1 MNLNKSLQKQLLNLP
16 QFYRRLFILI
26 LDIIL
31 IIASIYPNLNRLSV
45 NQNDPLISYQ
55 WLLISPVIC
64 IPILFF
70 LGNYRS
76 LTRYL
81 GSKSAYL
88 LSFRLFISLFF
99 TYLFGII
106 FNRDIPDLSV
116 WIWIWLTSSSI
127 MSLSRFLIRDWL
139 QSVLID
145 SKNRRL
151 NTIIYGAG
159 DAGVIL
165 SKSLKIARL
174 DKIVAFVDDDSQLW
188 GSEIDGIK
196 ILSPKNLNQFI
207 RNQKVEKVL
216 LAMPQIK
223 LKDKKRIIK
232 NLNEVTV
239 SILEVPTLAEIASGQ
254 LIIESLKPVNINDL
268 LGRDVAEKENSLIE
282 KGITSKVIMV
292 TGGGGSIGSELCIQ
306 LLNHSPKSLIIIER
320 NESSLY
326 NLIEKLKIYSGES
339 GTEIEYILGDIA
351 NDAFINNILKKYKV
365 QVIFHT
371 AAYKHVP
378 IVEENQISG
387 IENNLINTYKLCQLA
402 LKNNIESFLFISSD
416 KAVRPTNTMGATK
429 RAAEL
434 IVQASNEIKKECC
447 FSIVRFGNVIG
458 SSGSVVPLF
467 QKQIAKGGPIT
478 ITNKKVIRYFMTI
491 EEAVGLVL
499 QVQTLAKGGDVFLLD
514 MGKPVKIIDL
524 AYQMAKLNGK
534 TIKDRSNP
542 NGDLEILEIGLRP
555 GEKLYEELL
564 ISGKSL
570 QTEHPLIYNA
580 LETGLPYDVIEESIK
595 NIGLHIS
602 RNNKND
608 AIKCLKEV
616 VPEWEIEQ
624 NI

>member
-1 MNLNKSLQKQLLNLP
+1 MTLNKLVKENLLNLP
-16 QFYRRLFILI
+16 QFYRRFLLLS
-26 LDIIL
+26 LDIVL
-31 IIASIYPNLNRLSV
+31 IYASIYPNISRLIVSEEG
-45 NQNDPLISYQ
+45 QSSPYK
-55 WLLISPVIC
+55 WLLISPIIC
-64 IPILFF
+64 IPILFL

-81 GSKSAYL
+81 GSKSVYL
-88 LSFRLFISLFF
+88 LSFRLLISFFF
-99 TYLFGII
+99 TYIFGVI
-106 FNRDIPDLSV
+106 FGKNIPNLSI
-116 WIWIWLTSSSI
+116 WIWIWLTCVSI

-139 QSVLID
+139 QSVLIN
-145 SKNRRL
+145 SKKPRL
-151 NTIIYGAG
+151 NTVIYGAG
-159 DAGVIL
+159 NAGVIL

-174 DKIVAFVDDDSQLW
+174 DRIVAFVDDDSTLW
-188 GSEIDGIK
+188 GNEIDGIK

-207 RNQKVEKVL
+207 RKQKVEKVL
-216 LAMPQIK
+216 LAMPLIK

-232 NLNEVTV
+232 SLNEVTV

-254 LIIESLKPVNINDL
+254 LIIQSLKPVNINDL
-268 LGRDVAEKENSLIE
+268 LGREVAEKENSLIE
-282 KGITSKVIMV
+282 KGINSKIIMV

-306 LLNHSPKSLIIIER
+306 ILNHMPKSLIIIER

-326 NLIEKLKIYSGES
+326 NLIEKLRKYTTKSDTDIK
-339 GTEIEYILGDIA
+339 YILGDIS
-351 NDAFINNILKKYKV
+351 NDEFINNILKKNNV

-378 IVEENQISG
+378 IVEENQLSG

-402 LKNNIESFLFISSD
+402 LQNNIESFLFISSD

-467 QKQIAKGGPIT
+467 QKQIAQGGPIT

-491 EEAVGLVL
+491 EEAVALVL
-499 QVQTLAKGGDVFLLD
+499 HVKVLAKGGDVFLLD

-534 TIKDRSNP
+534 TIKDNSNP
-542 NGDLEILEIGLRP
+542 HGDLEIIEIGLRP

-564 ISGKSL
+564 ISGKSIT
-570 QTEHPLIYNA
+570 TENPLIYKA
-580 LETGLPYDVIEESIK
+580 IEKLLPYEVIEESIK
-595 NIGLHIS
+595 NIAAYIEK
-602 RNNKND
+602 NNQKD
-608 AIKCLKEV
+608 AINCLKEI
-616 VPEWEIEQ
+616 VPEWKIE
-624 NI
+624 NKT

>member
-1 MNLNKSLQKQLLNLP
+1 MNLNKSVQIRLLNLP
-16 QFYRRLFILI
+16 QYYRRLVILL
-26 LDIIL
+26 LDIVL
-31 IIASIYPNLNRLSV
+31 IIASIYPNINRLTV
-45 NQNDPLISYQ
+45 NQNQELSSYQ
-55 WLLISPVIC
+55 WLLIAPVIC

-88 LSFRLFISLFF
+88 LSFRLFVALFF
-99 TYLFGII
+99 TYLFGIV
-106 FNRDIPDLSV
+106 FGKAIPNLSI
-116 WIWIWLTSSSI
+116 WIWIWLTATSI

-139 QSVLID
+139 QNILTN

-151 NTIIYGAG
+151 NTVIYGAG
-159 DAGVIL
+159 NAGVIL

-174 DKIVAFVDDDSQLW
+174 DRIVAFVDDDSELW
-188 GSEIDGIK
+188 GNEIDGIK
-196 ILSPKNLNQFI
+196 ILSPKKLNQFI
-207 RNQKVEKVL
+207 RSQKVEKVL
-216 LAMPQIK
+216 LAMPSIK

-232 NLNEVTV
+232 NLEEVTV

-254 LIIESLKPVNINDL
+254 LIIESLKPVNINHL
-268 LGRDVAEKENSLIE
+268 LGREVAEKENSLID
-282 KGITSKVIMV
+282 KGTKSKIIMV

-326 NLIEKLKIYSGES
+326 NLIEKLKKYSVES
-339 GTEIEYILGDIA
+339 FTEIIYILGDIS
-351 NDAFINNILKKYKV
+351 NDAFIDNILQKYNV
-365 QVIFHT
+365 EVIFHA

-378 IVEENQISG
+378 IVEKNQLSG

-402 LKNNIESFLFISSD
+402 IKNNVKSFLFISSD

-434 IVQASNEIKKECC
+434 VVQASNELKKDCY
-447 FSIVRFGNVIG
+447 FSVVRFGNVIG

-467 QKQIAKGGPIT
+467 QKQIAQGGPIT

-499 QVQTLAKGGDVFLLD
+499 QVQFLAKGGDVFLLD

-524 AYQMAKLNGK
+524 AHQMAKLNGK
-534 TIKDRSNP
+534 TVKGTTHPD
-542 NGDLEILEIGLRP
+542 GDLEIVEIGLRP

-564 ISGKSL
+564 ISGKSVKT
-570 QTEHPLIYNA
+570 QHPLIYKA
-580 LETGLPYDVIEESIK
+580 LESMLPYEIIEEFIRK
-595 NIGLHIS
+595 IGLSIS
-602 RNNKND
+602 KNNKNH
-608 AIKCLKEV
+608 AIKLLKEI
-616 VPEWEIEQ
+616 VPEWEIET

>member
-1 MNLNKSLQKQLLNLP
+1 MNLNLSLQKRLLGLP
-16 QFYRRLFILI
+16 QFYRRLLILL

-31 IIASIYPNLNRLSV
+31 INSSIYPNINRLKA
-45 NQNDPLISYQ
+45 NQVGEIIPYQ
-55 WLLISPVIC
+55 WLLISPIIC
-64 IPILFF
+64 IPILFI

-81 GSKSAYL
+81 GSKSVYL
-88 LSFRLFISLFF
+88 LSFRLLVSFIFA
-99 TYLFGII
+99 YIFGII
-106 FNRDIPDLSV
+106 LGKPIPNLSI

-139 QSVLID
+139 QSIFFI
-145 SKNRRL
+145 KKRRS
-151 NTIIYGAG
+151 NTVIYGAG
-159 DAGVIL
+159 NAGVML
-165 SKSLKIARL
+165 SKSLKIGRL
-174 DKIVAFVDDDSQLW
+174 DRIVAFVDDNPQLW

-196 ILSPKNLNQFI
+196 ILSPNNLNKFI
-207 RNQKVEKVL
+207 KSQKVEKVL
-216 LAMPQIK
+216 LAMPLIK
-223 LKDKKRIIK
+223 LKDKKKIIK
-232 NLNEVTV
+232 NLDEVTV

-254 LIIESLKPVNINDL
+254 LIIESLKPININEL
-268 LGRDVAEKENSLIE
+268 LGRDVAEKEITV
-282 KGITSKVIMV
+282 KGINSKAIMV
-292 TGGGGSIGSELCIQ
+292 TGGGGSIGTELCLQ
-306 LLNHSPKSLIIIER
+306 LLNHLPKSLIIIER

-326 NLIEKLKIYSGES
+326 NLIEKLKIPSVDCL
-339 GTEIEYILGDIA
+339 TEIIYILGDIS
-351 NDAFINNILKKYKV
+351 NDAFIDNILKKYNV

-378 IVEENQISG
+378 IVEENQLSG
-387 IENNLINTYKLCQLA
+387 IENNLINTYKLCQLT

-434 IVQASNEIKKECC
+434 IVQASNELKKECC

-467 QKQIAKGGPIT
+467 QKQIAQGGPIT

-499 QVQTLAKGGDVFLLD
+499 QVLFLAKGGDVFLLD
-514 MGKPVKIIDL
+514 MGKPVKIIEL

-534 TIKDRSNP
+534 TIKDKTNP
-542 NGDLEILEIGLRP
+542 NGDLEMIEIGLRP

-564 ISGKSL
+564 ISGKSIS
-570 QTEHPLIYNA
+570 TKHSLIYKA
-580 LETGLPYDVIEESIK
+580 IESVLPYEVIEESIK
-595 NIGLHIS
+595 NIELNI
-602 RNNKND
+602 RKNNKDN
-608 AIKCLKEV
+608 AIKCLKEI
-616 VPEWEIEQ
+616 VPEWEIEN

>member
-1 MNLNKSLQKQLLNLP
+1 MNLNKSIQQEILNLP
-16 QFYRRLFILI
+16 QFYRRLFILF
-26 LDIIL
+26 LDIAL
-31 IIASIYPNLNRLSV
+31 IIASIYPNINRFTVTQNEQLS
-45 NQNDPLISYQ
+45 SYQ
-55 WLLISPVIC
+55 WLIISPVIC

-76 LTRYL
+76 LTRYI
-81 GSKSAYL
+81 GSISAYL
-88 LSFRLFISLFF
+88 LSFRLFISFFF

-106 FNRDIPDLSV
+106 FGKAIPNLSI
-116 WIWIWLTSSSI
+116 WIWIWLTSTSL
-127 MSLSRFLIRDWL
+127 MSLSRFLIRDWI

-145 SKNRRL
+145 SKNRRS

-159 DAGVIL
+159 NAGVIL

-174 DKIVAFVDDDSQLW
+174 DKILAFVDDDSKLW
-188 GSEIDGIK
+188 GNEIDGIK

-207 RNQKVEKVL
+207 RSQKVEKVL
-216 LAMPQIK
+216 LAMPLIN

-254 LIIESLKPVNINDL
+254 LIIDTLKPVNINDL
-268 LGRDVAEKENSLIE
+268 LGRDVAEKENGLIE
-282 KGITSKVIMV
+282 QGTKSRIIMV

-326 NLIEKLKIYSGES
+326 NLIEKLKKYSDDFI
-339 GTEIEYILGDIA
+339 TEIIYILGDIS
-351 NDAFINNILKKYKV
+351 NEAFINNILKKYNV

-378 IVEENQISG
+378 IVEENQLSG

-402 LKNNIESFLFISSD
+402 LKNNVESFLFISSD
-416 KAVRPTNTMGATK
+416 KAVRPTNTMGASK

-434 IVQASNEIKKECC
+434 IVQASNELKKECC

-534 TIKDRSNP
+534 TIKDTSNP
-542 NGDLEILEIGLRP
+542 EGDLEIVEIGLRP

-564 ISGKSL
+564 ISGKSITT
-570 QTEHPLIYNA
+570 QHPLIYKA
-580 LETGLPYDVIEESIK
+580 IESELPYEVIEKSIK
-595 NIGLHIS
+595 TIERNIS
-602 RNNKND
+602 KNNKSG
-608 AIKCLKEV
+608 AIKCLKEI
-616 VPEWEIEQ
+616 VPEWEIET
-624 NI
+624 NT